1 MKNVII
7 LLVEDESLET
17 KELKQK
23 LEGIGYQVPYIIYTY
38 EELVNKASDIMPD
51 LILMKIFLKGD
62 LNNTE
67 AVNKIKKL
75 DIPLIYLID
84 YPKNPLIFEKTKITD
99 PYGYIIKPYNGNQ
112 LKYTIELALY
122 KHKKEKKLKENENKY
137 RKIFNNE
144 FDMIHL
150 NIIKNGIPGKFIDVN
165 NVGIE
170 RLGYTYDE
178 FLNMTPMDI
187 IAHEK
192 RSEIQKNAFN
202 IFEKG
207 YLEFDIIQQAKNG
220 KKIPVEVKS
229 TLIGLNEEKVVLSI
243 SRDIT
248 ESKRAEK
255 TLQESEKKYRDLAE
269 LLPQTIF
276 ETDLNGNITFVN
288 HIGHQIF
295 GYTPEELNKGI
306 NMIQI
311 LVPED
316 RARAMKNNQRIL
328 NGEKLPFGEFT
339 ALKKDGTTFPIIVNT
354 NLIIQEDKI
363 IGLRGILV
371 DISEL
376 KDAENKI
383 KASLKDKEV
392 LLREIHHRVKNN
404 MQIISSLLNLQIDYL
419 NDEDAVDVLKE
430 SQNRVKS
437 MAMIHEKLYL
447 STDLTKINFVDY
459 IQSLISNLFYSYN
472 VKEDHIKPILK
483 IEDVNLNIETAIPCG
498 LIITELISNC
508 LKYAFPNQMKGKIII
523 SLKQVE
529 DKFEL
534 IISDNGIGLPENINI
549 NKIKTLGILLVKSLT
564 EQIDGK
570 ISIQRKNGT
579 QFKITFKELK
589 YKERI

>member
-23 LEGIGYQVPYIIYTY
+23 LEGIGYQVPYIISTY

-51 LILMKIFLKGD
+51 IILMKIFLKWD

-84 YPKNPLIFEKTKITD
+84 YPKNPLIFEKTKITE

-207 YLEFDIIQQAKNG
+207 YLEFDIIQQSKNG

-229 TLIGLNEEKVVLSI
+229 TLIELNEEKVVLSI

-248 ESKRAEK
+248 ESKKAEK

-295 GYTPEELNKGI
+295 VYTPEELNNGI
-306 NMIQI
+306 SMIQI

-371 DISEL
+371 DITEL

-472 VKEDHIKPILK
+472 VKKDHIKPILK

-498 LIITELISNC
+498 LIITEIISNC

-570 ISIQRKNGT
+570 ISIHRKNGT
-579 QFKITFKELK
+579 QFNITFKELK

>member
-1 MKNVII
+1 MEKVII
-7 LLVEDESLET
+7 LLVEEESLEA
-17 KELKQK
+17 KELEQK
-23 LEGIGYQVPYIIYTY
+23 IEGFGYKVPYIISTF
-38 EELVNKASDIMPD
+38 EELVNKASDITPD
-51 LILMKIFLKGD
+51 LILIEISLKGN
-62 LNNTE
+62 LNNIE
-67 AVNKIKKL
+67 MVNKIKKL
-75 DIPLIYLID
+75 DIPLIYLTD
-84 YPKNPLIFEKTKITD
+84 YSINPLIFEKTIITD
-99 PYGYIIKPYNGNQ
+99 PYGYIIKPYNNNQ

-122 KHKKEKKLKENENKY
+122 RHKKEKKIKENEKKY

-144 FDMIHL
+144 FDMIHI
-150 NIIKNGIPGKFIDVN
+150 NRIKNGVPGKFIEVN

-170 RLGYTYDE
+170 RLGYKYDE
-178 FLNMTPMDI
+178 FLNMTPTDI
-187 IAHEK
+187 TAYEN
-192 RSEIQKNAFN
+192 RSEIQKNALN

-207 YLEFDIIQQAKNG
+207 YYEFDIIQQAKDG
-220 KKIPVEVKS
+220 RKIPVEVKS
-229 TLIGLNEEKVVLSI
+229 TLIELNGEKVVLSI
-243 SRDIT
+243 TRDIT
-248 ESKRAEK
+248 ESKKAEK
-255 TLQESEKKYRDLAE
+255 ALEESEKKYRDLAE

-288 HIGHQIF
+288 HIGYQIF
-295 GYTPEELNKGI
+295 GYTPEELNNGI

-316 RARAMKNNQRIL
+316 RERAMKNNQRII
-328 NGEKLPFGEFT
+328 NGEQLPFGEFT
-339 ALKKDGTTFPIIVNT
+339 ALKKDGTIFPIIVNT
-354 NLIIQEDKI
+354 NPIIYENKI

-371 DISEL
+371 NITEL

-392 LLREIHHRVKNN
+392 LLKEVHHRVKNN

-447 STDLTKINFVDY
+447 SKDLTQINFANY
-459 IQSLISNLFYSYN
+459 IQNLVSNLFCSYN
-472 VKEDHIKPILK
+472 IKESQINPILK

-498 LIITELISNC
+498 LIINELISNC
-508 LKYAFPNQMKGKIII
+508 LKYAFPNQMKGEIII
-523 SLKQVE
+523 ALKSVG

-534 IISDNGIGLPENINI
+534 IISDNGIGLPENFNI
-549 NKIKTLGILLVKSLT
+549 NNIKTLGILLVKSLT

-570 ISIQRKNGT
+570 ISIHGKHGT

-589 YKERI
+589 YTERI

>member
-1 MKNVII
+1 MKNVVI
-7 LLVEDESLET
+7 LLVEDESLEA

-23 LEGIGYQVPYIIYTY
+23 LEDFGYQVPYIISKY
-38 EELVNKASDIMPD
+38 EEIVKKASDIMPD
-51 LILMKIFLKGD
+51 LILMKIFLKED
-62 LNNTE
+62 IE
-67 AVNKIKKL
+67 AINKIKNL
-75 DIPLIYLID
+75 DIPFIYLTE
-84 YPKNPLIFEKTKITD
+84 YSENPLIFEKTKITD
-99 PYGYIIKPYNGNQ
+99 PYGYIFKPYNSNQ

-122 KHKKEKKLKENENKY
+122 RHKKEKKLKENENKY

-170 RLGYTYDE
+170 RLGYTYEE
-178 FLNMTPMDI
+178 FLTMTPTDI
-187 IAHEK
+187 TANEN

-202 IFEKG
+202 IFERG
-207 YLEFDIIQQAKNG
+207 YHEFDTIQQAKNG

-229 TLIGLNEEKVVLSI
+229 TLIELNEEKVVLSI
-243 SRDIT
+243 TRDIT
-248 ESKRAEK
+248 ESKKAEK
-255 TLQESEKKYRDLAE
+255 ALKESEKKYRDLAE
-269 LLPQTIF
+269 LLPQTVF

-288 HIGHQIF
+288 RIGHQIF

-316 RARAMKNNQRIL
+316 HTRAMKNNQRIL
-328 NGEKLPFGEFT
+328 NGERLPFGEFT
-339 ALKKDGTTFPIIVNT
+339 ALKKDGSTFQIFVNT
-354 NLIIQEDKI
+354 NPIIQEDKI

-371 DISEL
+371 DITEL

-392 LLREIHHRVKNN
+392 LLKEVHHRVKNN

-419 NDEDAVDVLKE
+419 NNEDAIDVLKE

-447 STDLTKINFVDY
+447 SEDLTQINFADY
-459 IQSLISNLFYSYN
+459 IQNLVSNLFYLYN
-472 VKEDHIKPILK
+472 IKESQIKPIIK

-498 LIITELISNC
+498 LIINELISNC
-508 LKYAFPNQMKGKIII
+508 LKYAFPNQMKGEIII
-523 SLKQVE
+523 NLKSIE

-534 IISDNGIGLPENINI
+534 VISDNGIGLPENINI
-549 NKIKTLGILLVKSLT
+549 NKIKTLGLLLVNSLT

-570 ISIQRKNGT
+570 ISIYKKDGT

>member
-1 MKNVII
+1 MKNVVI
-7 LLVEDESLET
+7 LLVEDESLEA

-23 LEGIGYQVPYIIYTY
+23 LEDFGYQVPYIISKY
-38 EELVNKASDIMPD
+38 EEIVKKASDIMPD
-51 LILMKIFLKGD
+51 LILMKIFLKED
-62 LNNTE
+62 IE
-67 AVNKIKKL
+67 AINKIKNL
-75 DIPLIYLID
+75 DIPFIYLTE
-84 YPKNPLIFEKTKITD
+84 YSENPLIFEKTKITD
-99 PYGYIIKPYNGNQ
+99 PYGYIFKPYNSNQ

-122 KHKKEKKLKENENKY
+122 RHKKEKKLKENENKY

-170 RLGYTYDE
+170 RLGYTYEE
-178 FLNMTPMDI
+178 FLTMTPTDI
-187 IAHEK
+187 TANEN

-202 IFEKG
+202 IFERG
-207 YLEFDIIQQAKNG
+207 YHEFDTIQQAKNG

-229 TLIGLNEEKVVLSI
+229 TLIELNEEKVVLSI
-243 SRDIT
+243 TRDIT
-248 ESKRAEK
+248 ESKKAEK
-255 TLQESEKKYRDLAE
+255 ALKESEKKYRDLAE
-269 LLPQTIF
+269 LLPQTVF

-288 HIGHQIF
+288 RIGHQIF

-316 RARAMKNNQRIL
+316 HTRAMKNNQRIL
-328 NGEKLPFGEFT
+328 NGERLPFGEFT
-339 ALKKDGTTFPIIVNT
+339 ALKKDGSTFQIFVNT
-354 NLIIQEDKI
+354 NPIIQEDKI

-371 DISEL
+371 DITEL

-392 LLREIHHRVKNN
+392 LLKEVHHRVKNN

-419 NDEDAVDVLKE
+419 NNEDAIDVLKE

-447 STDLTKINFVDY
+447 SEDLTQINFADY
-459 IQSLISNLFYSYN
+459 IQNLVSNLFYSYN
-472 VKEDHIKPILK
+472 IKESQIKPIIK

-498 LIITELISNC
+498 LIINELISNC
-508 LKYAFPNQMKGKIII
+508 LKYAFPNQMKGEIII
-523 SLKQVE
+523 NLKSIE

-534 IISDNGIGLPENINI
+534 VISDNGIGLPENINI
-549 NKIKTLGILLVKSLT
+549 NKIKTLGLLLVNSLT

-570 ISIQRKNGT
+570 ISIYKKDGT

>member
-84 YPKNPLIFEKTKITD
+84 YPKNPLIFEKTKITE

-339 ALKKDGTTFPIIVNT
+339 ALKKDDTTFPIIVNT

-419 NDEDAVDVLKE
+419 NDEDAIDVLKE

>member
-62 LNNTE
+62 LNNIE

-84 YPKNPLIFEKTKITD
+84 YPKNPLIFEKTKITE

-328 NGEKLPFGEFT
+328 NGEKLPFGEFI

>member
-23 LEGIGYQVPYIIYTY
+23 LEGIGYQVPYIISTY

-328 NGEKLPFGEFT
+328 NGEQLPFGEFT

-508 LKYAFPNQMKGKIII
+508 LKYAFPN
-523 SLKQVE
+523 
-529 DKFEL
+529 
-534 IISDNGIGLPENINI
+534 
-549 NKIKTLGILLVKSLT
+549 
-564 EQIDGK
+564 
-570 ISIQRKNGT
+570 
-579 QFKITFKELK
+579 
-589 YKERI
+589 

>member
-1 MKNVII
+1 MKKVII

-23 LEGIGYQVPYIIYTY
+23 LEGIGYQVPYIISTY

-62 LNNTE
+62 LNNIE

-84 YPKNPLIFEKTKITD
+84 YPKNPLIFEKTKITE

-328 NGEKLPFGEFT
+328 NGEKLPFGEFI

-534 IISDNGIGLPENINI
+534 IISDNGLGLPEKINI
-549 NKIKTLGILLVKSLT
+549 NKIKTLGLLLVNSLT

-570 ISIQRKNGT
+570 ISIYKKDGT

>member
-1 MKNVII
+1 MKNVVI
-7 LLVEDESLET
+7 LLVEDESLEA

-23 LEGIGYQVPYIIYTY
+23 LEDFGYQVPYIISKY
-38 EELVNKASDIMPD
+38 EEIVKKASDIMPD
-51 LILMKIFLKGD
+51 LILMKIFLKED
-62 LNNTE
+62 IE
-67 AVNKIKKL
+67 AVNKIKNL
-75 DIPLIYLID
+75 DIPFIYLTE
-84 YPKNPLIFEKTKITD
+84 YSENPLIFEKTKITD
-99 PYGYIIKPYNGNQ
+99 PYGYIFNPYNNNQ

-122 KHKKEKKLKENENKY
+122 RHKKEKKLKENENKY
-137 RKIFNNE
+137 RKIFNND

-178 FLNMTPMDI
+178 FLTMTPMDI
-187 IAHEK
+187 TAHEN

-207 YLEFDIIQQAKNG
+207 YHEFDIIQQAKDG

-229 TLIGLNEEKVVLSI
+229 TLIELNGEKVVLSVT
-243 SRDIT
+243 RDIT
-248 ESKRAEK
+248 ESKKAEK
-255 TLQESEKKYRDLAE
+255 ALKESEKKYRDLAE
-269 LLPQTIF
+269 LLPQTVF

-288 HIGHQIF
+288 RIGHQIF

-316 RARAMKNNQRIL
+316 HTRAMKNNQRIL
-328 NGEKLPFGEFT
+328 NGERLPFGEFT
-339 ALKKDGTTFPIIVNT
+339 ALKKDGSTFQIFVNT
-354 NLIIQEDKI
+354 NPIIQEDKI

-371 DISEL
+371 DITEL

-392 LLREIHHRVKNN
+392 LLKEVHHRVKNN

-419 NDEDAVDVLKE
+419 NNEDAIDVLKE

-447 STDLTKINFVDY
+447 SEDLTQINFADY
-459 IQSLISNLFYSYN
+459 IQNLVSNLFYSYN
-472 VKEDHIKPILK
+472 IKESQIKPIIK

-498 LIITELISNC
+498 LIINELISNC
-508 LKYAFPNQMKGKIII
+508 LKYAFPNQMKGEIII
-523 SLKQVE
+523 TLKSIE

-534 IISDNGIGLPENINI
+534 VISDNGIGLPEKINI
-549 NKIKTLGILLVKSLT
+549 NKIKTLGLLLVNSLT

-570 ISIQRKNGT
+570 ISIYKKDGT
-579 QFKITFKELK
+579 QFKIIFKELE

>member
-84 YPKNPLIFEKTKITD
+84 YPKNPLIFEKTKITE

-419 NDEDAVDVLKE
+419 NDEDAIDVLKE

>member
-23 LEGIGYQVPYIIYTY
+23 LEGIGYQVPYIISNY

-51 LILMKIFLKGD
+51 IILMKIFLKGD

-99 PYGYIIKPYNGNQ
+99 PYGYIIKPYNDNQ

-295 GYTPEELNKGI
+295 VYTPEELNNGI

-328 NGEKLPFGEFT
+328 NGEQLPFGEFT

-371 DISEL
+371 DITEL

-472 VKEDHIKPILK
+472 VKKDHIKPILK

-498 LIITELISNC
+498 LIITEIISNC

-534 IISDNGIGLPENINI
+534 IISDNGIGLPEDINI

-570 ISIQRKNGT
+570 ISIHRKNGT
-579 QFKITFKELK
+579 QFNITFKELK

>member
-1 MKNVII
+1 
-7 LLVEDESLET
+7 
-17 KELKQK
+17 
-23 LEGIGYQVPYIIYTY
+23 
-38 EELVNKASDIMPD
+38 
-51 LILMKIFLKGD
+51 
-62 LNNTE
+62 
-67 AVNKIKKL
+67 
-75 DIPLIYLID
+75 
-84 YPKNPLIFEKTKITD
+84 
-99 PYGYIIKPYNGNQ
+99 
-112 LKYTIELALY
+112 
-122 KHKKEKKLKENENKY
+122 
-137 RKIFNNE
+137 
-144 FDMIHL
+144 MIHL

-295 GYTPEELNKGI
+295 VYTPEELNKGI

-328 NGEKLPFGEFT
+328 NGEQLPFGEFT

-371 DISEL
+371 DITEL

-472 VKEDHIKPILK
+472 VKKDHIKPILK

-534 IISDNGIGLPENINI
+534 IISDNGIGLPEDINI

>member
-84 YPKNPLIFEKTKITD
+84 YPKNPLIFEKTKITE

-328 NGEKLPFGEFT
+328 NGEKLPFGEFI

>member
-328 NGEKLPFGEFT
+328 NGEKLPFGEFI

>member
-1 MKNVII
+1 MKNVVI
-7 LLVEDESLET
+7 LLVEDESLEA

-23 LEGIGYQVPYIIYTY
+23 LEDFGYQVPYIISKY
-38 EELVNKASDIMPD
+38 EEIVKKASDIMPD
-51 LILMKIFLKGD
+51 LILMKIFLKED
-62 LNNTE
+62 IE
-67 AVNKIKKL
+67 AVNKIKNL
-75 DIPLIYLID
+75 DIPFIYLTE
-84 YPKNPLIFEKTKITD
+84 YSENPLIFEKTKITD
-99 PYGYIIKPYNGNQ
+99 PYGYIFNPYNNNQ

-122 KHKKEKKLKENENKY
+122 RHKKEKKLKENENKY
-137 RKIFNNE
+137 RKIFNND

-178 FLNMTPMDI
+178 FLNMTPTDI
-187 IAHEK
+187 TAHEK

-207 YLEFDIIQQAKNG
+207 YHEFEITQQAKDG

-229 TLIGLNEEKVVLSI
+229 TLIELNGEKVVLSVT
-243 SRDIT
+243 RDIT
-248 ESKRAEK
+248 ESKKAEK

-269 LLPQTIF
+269 LLPQTVF

-288 HIGHQIF
+288 RIGHQIF

-316 RARAMKNNQRIL
+316 HTRAMKNNQRIL
-328 NGEKLPFGEFT
+328 NGERLPFGEFT
-339 ALKKDGTTFPIIVNT
+339 ALKKDGSTFQIFLNT
-354 NLIIQEDKI
+354 NPIIQEDKI

-371 DISEL
+371 DITEL

-392 LLREIHHRVKNN
+392 LLKEVHHRVKNN

-419 NDEDAVDVLKE
+419 NNEDAIDVLKE

-447 STDLTKINFVDY
+447 SEDLTQINFADY
-459 IQSLISNLFYSYN
+459 IQNLVSNLFYSYN
-472 VKEDHIKPILK
+472 IKESQIKPIIK

-498 LIITELISNC
+498 LIINELISNC
-508 LKYAFPNQMKGKIII
+508 LKYAFPNQMKGEIII
-523 SLKQVE
+523 TLKSIE

-534 IISDNGIGLPENINI
+534 VISDNGIGLPEKINI
-549 NKIKTLGILLVKSLT
+549 NKIKTLGLLLVNSLT

-570 ISIQRKNGT
+570 ISIYKKDGT
-579 QFKITFKELK
+579 QFKIIFKELE

>member
-23 LEGIGYQVPYIIYTY
+23 LEGIGYQVPYIISTY

-84 YPKNPLIFEKTKITD
+84 YPKNPLIFEKTKITE

>member
-23 LEGIGYQVPYIIYTY
+23 LEGIGYQVPYIISTY

-51 LILMKIFLKGD
+51 IILMKIFLKGD

-99 PYGYIIKPYNGNQ
+99 PYGYIIKPYNDNQ

-248 ESKRAEK
+248 ESKKAEK

-570 ISIQRKNGT
+570 ISIHRKNGT
-579 QFKITFKELK
+579 QFNITFKELK

>member
-1 MKNVII
+1 MKNVVI
-7 LLVEDESLET
+7 LLVEDESLEA

-23 LEGIGYQVPYIIYTY
+23 LEDFGYQVPYIISKY
-38 EELVNKASDIMPD
+38 EEIVKKASDIMPD
-51 LILMKIFLKGD
+51 LILMKIFLKED
-62 LNNTE
+62 IE
-67 AVNKIKKL
+67 AVNKIKNL
-75 DIPLIYLID
+75 DIPFIYLTE
-84 YPKNPLIFEKTKITD
+84 YSENPLIFEKTKITD
-99 PYGYIIKPYNGNQ
+99 PYGYIFKPYNSNQ

-122 KHKKEKKLKENENKY
+122 RHKKEKKLKENENKY

-178 FLNMTPMDI
+178 FLTMTPTDI
-187 IAHEK
+187 TANEN

-207 YLEFDIIQQAKNG
+207 YHEFDTIQQAKDG

-229 TLIGLNEEKVVLSI
+229 TLIELNGEKVVLSI
-243 SRDIT
+243 TRDIT
-248 ESKRAEK
+248 ESKKAEK
-255 TLQESEKKYRDLAE
+255 ALKESEKKYRDLAE
-269 LLPQTIF
+269 LLPQTVF

-288 HIGHQIF
+288 RIGHQIF

-316 RARAMKNNQRIL
+316 HTRAMKNNQRIL
-328 NGEKLPFGEFT
+328 NGERLPFGEFT
-339 ALKKDGTTFPIIVNT
+339 ALKKDGSTFQIFVNT
-354 NLIIQEDKI
+354 NPIIQEDKI

-371 DISEL
+371 DITEL

-392 LLREIHHRVKNN
+392 LLKEVHHRVKNN

-419 NDEDAVDVLKE
+419 NNEDAIDVLKE

-447 STDLTKINFVDY
+447 SKDLTQINFADY
-459 IQSLISNLFYSYN
+459 IQNLVSNLFYSYN
-472 VKEDHIKPILK
+472 IKESQIKPIIK

-498 LIITELISNC
+498 LIINELISNC
-508 LKYAFPNQMKGKIII
+508 LKYAFPNQMKGEIII
-523 SLKQVE
+523 TLKSIE
-529 DKFEL
+529 DNFEL
-534 IISDNGIGLPENINI
+534 VISDNGIGLPEKINI
-549 NKIKTLGILLVKSLT
+549 NKIKTLGLLLVNSLT

-570 ISIQRKNGT
+570 ISIYKKNGT

>member
-1 MKNVII
+1 MKNVVI
-7 LLVEDESLET
+7 LLVEDESLEA

-23 LEGIGYQVPYIIYTY
+23 LEDFGYQVPYIISKY
-38 EELVNKASDIMPD
+38 EEIVKKASDIMPD
-51 LILMKIFLKGD
+51 LILMKIFLKED
-62 LNNTE
+62 IE
-67 AVNKIKKL
+67 AVNKIKNL
-75 DIPLIYLID
+75 DIPFIYLTE
-84 YPKNPLIFEKTKITD
+84 YSENPLIFEKTKITD
-99 PYGYIIKPYNGNQ
+99 PYGYIFKPYNNNQ

-122 KHKKEKKLKENENKY
+122 RHKKEKKLKENENKY
-137 RKIFNNE
+137 RKIFNND

-178 FLNMTPMDI
+178 FLTMTPTDI
-187 IAHEK
+187 TAHEN

-207 YLEFDIIQQAKNG
+207 YHEFDIIQQAKDG

-229 TLIGLNEEKVVLSI
+229 TLIELNGEKVVLSVT
-243 SRDIT
+243 RDIT
-248 ESKRAEK
+248 ESKKAEK
-255 TLQESEKKYRDLAE
+255 ALKESEKKYRDLAE
-269 LLPQTIF
+269 LLPQTVF

-288 HIGHQIF
+288 RIGHQIF

-316 RARAMKNNQRIL
+316 HTRAMKNNQRIL
-328 NGEKLPFGEFT
+328 NGERLPFGEFT
-339 ALKKDGTTFPIIVNT
+339 ALKKDGSTFQIFVNT
-354 NLIIQEDKI
+354 NPIIQEDKI

-371 DISEL
+371 DITEL

-392 LLREIHHRVKNN
+392 LLKEVHHRVKNN

-419 NDEDAVDVLKE
+419 NNEDAIDVLKE

-447 STDLTKINFVDY
+447 SEDLTQINFADY
-459 IQSLISNLFYSYN
+459 IQNLVSNLFYLYN
-472 VKEDHIKPILK
+472 IKESQIKPIIK

-498 LIITELISNC
+498 LIINELISNC
-508 LKYAFPNQMKGKIII
+508 LKYAFPNQMKGEIII
-523 SLKQVE
+523 NLKSIE

-534 IISDNGIGLPENINI
+534 VISDNGIGLPENINI
-549 NKIKTLGILLVKSLT
+549 NKIKTLGLLLVNSLT

-570 ISIQRKNGT
+570 ISIYKKDGT

>member
-1 MKNVII
+1 
-7 LLVEDESLET
+7 
-17 KELKQK
+17 
-23 LEGIGYQVPYIIYTY
+23 
-38 EELVNKASDIMPD
+38 
-51 LILMKIFLKGD
+51 
-62 LNNTE
+62 
-67 AVNKIKKL
+67 
-75 DIPLIYLID
+75 
-84 YPKNPLIFEKTKITD
+84 
-99 PYGYIIKPYNGNQ
+99 
-112 LKYTIELALY
+112 
-122 KHKKEKKLKENENKY
+122 
-137 RKIFNNE
+137 
-144 FDMIHL
+144 MIHL

-248 ESKRAEK
+248 ESKIAEK

>member
-23 LEGIGYQVPYIIYTY
+23 LEGIGYQVPYIISTY

-62 LNNTE
+62 LNNIE

-84 YPKNPLIFEKTKITD
+84 YPKNPLIFEKTKITE

-248 ESKRAEK
+248 ESKKAEK

-328 NGEKLPFGEFT
+328 NGEQLPFGEFT

-371 DISEL
+371 DITEL

>member
-1 MKNVII
+1 MKNVKI
-7 LLVEDESLET
+7 LLVEDGIIEA

-23 LEGIGYQVPYIIYTY
+23 LERFGYQVPYITSTY
-38 EELVNKASDIMPD
+38 EEIFKKALDIKPD
-51 LILMKIFLKGD
+51 LILMKIFLKGN

-67 AVNKIKKL
+67 VVNQIKKL
-75 DIPLIYLID
+75 DIPLIYFID
-84 YPKNPLIFEKTKITD
+84 HHENPLIFEKTKIID
-99 PYGYIIKPYNGNQ
+99 PYGYIIKPYNSKQ

-122 KHKKEKKLKENENKY
+122 RHKKEKKLKENENKY
-137 RKIFNNE
+137 RKIFDNE

-165 NVGIE
+165 NVGVK

-178 FLNMTPMDI
+178 FLNITPADI

-207 YLEFDIIQQAKNG
+207 YHEFDTIQQAKNG

-229 TLIGLNEEKVVLSI
+229 TLIELNGEKVVLSI
-243 SRDIT
+243 TRDIT
-248 ESKRAEK
+248 ERKKAEK
-255 TLQESEKKYRDLAE
+255 SLKESERKYRDLTE
-269 LLPQTIF
+269 LLPQTVF

-288 HIGHQIF
+288 RIGYQIF

-311 LVPED
+311 LVSED
-316 RARAMKNNQRIL
+316 HTRAMKNNQRIL
-328 NGEKLPFGEFT
+328 NGERLPFGEFT
-339 ALKKDGTTFPIIVNT
+339 ALKKDGTTFQILVNT
-354 NLIIQEDKI
+354 NPIIQEDKI

-371 DISEL
+371 DITEL
-376 KDAENKI
+376 KNAENKI

-392 LLREIHHRVKNN
+392 LLKEVHHRVKNN

-419 NDEDAVDVLKE
+419 NDEDAVNILKE

-447 STDLTKINFVDY
+447 SKDLTKINFGDY
-459 IQSLISNLFYSYN
+459 IQSLVSNLFYSYN
-472 VKEDHIKPILK
+472 VKEDHIKPILNIK
-483 IEDVNLNIETAIPCG
+483 DVNLNIDTAIPCG
-498 LIITELISNC
+498 LILTELISNC
-508 LKYAFPNQMKGKIII
+508 LKYAFPNQMKGEIII
-523 SLKQVE
+523 ILKSVE

-534 IISDNGIGLPENINI
+534 VISDNGIGLPANVNF
-549 NKIKTLGILLVKSLT
+549 NNIKTLGILLVKSLT

-570 ISIQRKNGT
+570 ISIHRKNGT
-579 QFKITFKELK
+579 QFKIIFKEMK

>member
-84 YPKNPLIFEKTKITD
+84 YPKNPLIFEKTKITE

-371 DISEL
+371 DITEL

>member
-1 MKNVII
+1 
-7 LLVEDESLET
+7 
-17 KELKQK
+17 
-23 LEGIGYQVPYIIYTY
+23 
-38 EELVNKASDIMPD
+38 
-51 LILMKIFLKGD
+51 
-62 LNNTE
+62 
-67 AVNKIKKL
+67 
-75 DIPLIYLID
+75 
-84 YPKNPLIFEKTKITD
+84 
-99 PYGYIIKPYNGNQ
+99 
-112 LKYTIELALY
+112 
-122 KHKKEKKLKENENKY
+122 
-137 RKIFNNE
+137 
-144 FDMIHL
+144 MIHL

-508 LKYAFPNQMKGKIII
+508 LKYAFPN
-523 SLKQVE
+523 
-529 DKFEL
+529 
-534 IISDNGIGLPENINI
+534 
-549 NKIKTLGILLVKSLT
+549 
-564 EQIDGK
+564 
-570 ISIQRKNGT
+570 
-579 QFKITFKELK
+579 
-589 YKERI
+589 